1 MPNLD
6 QTQRSELIAQLTSG
20 NEAKLAEAITKVKTV
35 GDATLIPDLLTVL
48 AETDDMAAAS
58 AIALTLFDLKDAEAL
73 DVMIDHLMDER
84 FQSIRVQM
92 LAACWQCGL
101 DTSHRLPVFLNVAL
115 LGDYLEVLEV
125 LTILENWD
133 GFADQLTLR
142 EEIHRF
148 KDAIS
153 ELEISEAEDLYMSI
167 IEVLNGYLTP

>member
-20 NEAKLAEAITKVKTV
+20 NEAKLAEVISKVKTV

-84 FQSIRVQM
+84 FQSVRVQV

-125 LTILENWD
+125 LTIIENWD
-133 GFADQLTLR
+133 GFTDQLTLR

-153 ELEISEAEDLYMSI
+153 ELEISDAEDLYMSI
-167 IEVLNGYLTP
+167 IEVLNGFLTP

>member
-6 QTQRSELIAQLTSG
+6 QTQRKALIEQLTSG
-20 NEAKLAEAITKVKTV
+20 NEHKLAEAISTVKSD
-35 GDATLIPDLLTVL
+35 GDAQLIPDLLTVL

-73 DVMIDHLMDER
+73 NVIIDHLMDER
-84 FQSIRVQM
+84 FGTIRVQM

-101 DTSHRLPVFLNVAL
+101 DTSHRLPVFINVAL

-125 LTILENWD
+125 LTIIENWD
-133 GFADQLTLR
+133 GFQDQLTLR
-142 EEIHRF
+142 EEIDRF

-153 ELEISEAEDLYMSI
+153 ELEVSDAEDLYMSI
-167 IEVLNGYLTP
+167 IEVLNGYLIQ

>member
-20 NEAKLAEAITKVKTV
+20 NEAKLAEVISKVKTV

-84 FQSIRVQM
+84 FQSVRVQM

-125 LTILENWD
+125 LTIIENWD
-133 GFADQLTLR
+133 GFTDQLTLR

-153 ELEISEAEDLYMSI
+153 ELEISDAEDLYMSI
-167 IEVLNGYLTP
+167 IEVLNGFLTP

>member
-1 MPNLD
+1 MPDLN
-6 QTQRSELIAQLTSG
+6 QTEREQLIAQLNSG
-20 NEAKLAEAITKVKTV
+20 DGRKVAGAIAKVKAQ

-48 AETDDMAAAS
+48 ATTDDMEAAS

-73 DVMIDHLMDER
+73 NVMIDHLMDPR
-84 FQSIRVQM
+84 FEPVRVQM

-115 LGDYLEVLEV
+115 LGDYMEVLEV
-125 LTILENWD
+125 LTIIENWD
-133 GFADQLTLR
+133 GFEDQLTLT

-167 IEVLNGYLTP
+167 LEVLNGYINK

>member
-6 QTQRSELIAQLTSG
+6 QTQREQLIAQLTSG
-20 NEAKLAEAITKVKTV
+20 NEQKLAEAIALLKSV

-58 AIALTLFDLKDAEAL
+58 AIALTLFDLKDAGAL

-125 LTILENWD
+125 LTIIENWD

-153 ELEISEAEDLYMSI
+153 ELEISDAEDLYMSI
-167 IEVLNGYLTP
+167 IEVLNGYVME